1 MAPRHGSDITWLTD
15 GGPLER
21 IIGGQMRLVCPKCHA
36 LYEVDDSAIPPDGRD
51 VQCSNCGHTWF
62 QSPSGAAPDSGP
74 DSGPDSA
81 RVSAPAPEES
91 ADGRDG
97 AAGDAD
103 HGVDA
108 ADAPPETAP
117 TSPAAEPAQDELPSD
132 ALEALKRALAAGEG
146 EDTDGK
152 NGEVAHDADSA
163 KVQEAVKAAH
173 EPDQPPAP
181 QTPQTPPQAPETP
194 TQDTD
199 AEQTGDSAP
208 PAPRRTSQ
216 VDPSVFE
223 ILKREAAREKALRA
237 REHGADA
244 PADTTPDSAPD
255 TAPDSPDSAS
265 GQKTSDQPTPAGAA
279 RREPSAPR
287 PSIAGEQDY
296 ARQAQSFR
304 EKLTQTREQAIQA
317 SQTPSPGPAPAPEAD
332 GSAETP
338 PPEWPERVASP
349 AADLPDFSAQ
359 QEELRASR
367 PVPADGADM
376 SADPAEATA
385 ARPRGRG
392 RLGFYTAILI
402 FVILLA
408 LYAFRGRLSGA
419 FPAAA
424 PWLDSY
430 GAVIDQLRFL
440 LATGAGAVLAGVRG
454 LLSNLL

>member
-1 MAPRHGSDITWLTD
+1 MAPRNGSDVTWLTA

-62 QSPSGAAPDSGP
+62 QSPSDSAPDSAP
-74 DSGPDSA
+74 DSVG
-81 RVSAPAPEES
+81 VSAPAPEEI
-91 ADGRDG
+91 ANGRDAG
-97 AAGDAD
+97 SGDAD
-103 HGVDA
+103 HVRDA
-108 ADAPPETAP
+108 ATAPESAP

-146 EDTDGK
+146 EGEGEDADGEK
-152 NGEVAHDADSA
+152 GEVAHDADSA
-163 KVQEAVKAAH
+163 RAQEAEEAAH
-173 EPDQPPAP
+173 EPDQTPAP
-181 QTPQTPPQAPETP
+181 QTPQQAPETP
-194 TQDTD
+194 AQDTD
-199 AEQTGDSAP
+199 AEQTEASAS

-237 REHGADA
+237 REHGADT
-244 PADTTPDSAPD
+244 PPDSAPD
-255 TAPDSPDSAS
+255 SPPDSTPD
-265 GQKTSDQPTPAGAA
+265 QKTPDQPAPAGTV
-279 RREPSAPR
+279 RRDPSAPR
-287 PSIAGEQDY
+287 PPIAGEQDY

-317 SQTPSPGPAPAPEAD
+317 SQTPSPAPAPALEAD

-338 PPEWPERVASP
+338 PPEWPERVATP
-349 AADLPDFSAQ
+349 AADLPDFSTQ

-367 PVPADGADM
+367 PAPADGADM
-376 SADPAEATA
+376 SADPAGATA

-402 FVILLA
+402 FVILFV
-408 LYAFRGRLSGA
+408 LYAFRARLSGA

-430 GAVIDQLRFL
+430 GAVIDRLRFL
-440 LATGAGAVLAGVRG
+440 LATGVGAVLAGVRG